1 MERKTFGVPIMQHQA
16 VAFMLAEMKMGI
28 DASRWLTLRAA
39 YELDQGRRPTFYASM
54 AKAFAAD
61 HAMKTTTDAVQ
72 IFGGN
77 GATTLLTCFKSD
89 QALVGTGNCG
99 TLKRVDLL
107 LSHFATGYNC
117 DYPVEKLMRDCKI
130 FQICKCGVEAFDPVC
145 CLLKVANNASSRLF
159 TSRYTDEG
167 TSQIQRHIV
176 SQAIAEQAK
185 SMM

>member
-1 MERKTFGVPIMQHQA
+1 MERKTFGVPIMRHQA

-77 GATTLLTCFKSD
+77 GERGRRAWARGGSAGASPLSLTSVRRMF
-89 QALVGTGNCG
+89 
-99 TLKRVDLL
+99 RVPP
-107 LSHFATGYNC
+107 GYNC
-117 DYPVEKLMRDCKI
+117 EYPVEKLMRDCKI
-130 FQICKCGVEAFDPVC
+130 FQICTFVGEGAG
-145 CLLKVANNASSRLF
+145 KVSTWGERCFSGLQPALPFPQPQTRAPRRSSATLSARPLR
-159 TSRYTDEG
+159 SRP
-167 TSQIQRHIV
+167 SP
-176 SQAIAEQAK
+176 
-185 SMM
+185 

>member
-1 MERKTFGVPIMQHQA
+1 MTVVIPTGCVWQRLTFSHFHRLAFPTPAAPQYEATKYAMERKTFGVPIMQHQA

-77 GATTLLTCFKSD
+77 GAT
-89 QALVGTGNCG
+89 
-99 TLKRVDLL
+99 
-107 LSHFATGYNC
+107 
-117 DYPVEKLMRDCKI
+117 
-130 FQICKCGVEAFDPVC
+130 IC
-145 CLLKVANNASSRLF
+145 
-159 TSRYTDEG
+159 
-167 TSQIQRHIV
+167 
-176 SQAIAEQAK
+176 
-185 SMM
+185 